1 MPTPEPVGEP
11 SLVVSGVTKTYGA
24 TRALGGVSLELR
36 AGRVHGLVG
45 VNGSGKSTLLKILA
59 GVERPTTGEMHIGDR
74 PYRPRSAR
82 HAGQLG
88 VTMVPQELPVVRR
101 LSVADN
107 VVMGS
112 WPSRAGVVRGAEQ
125 LRIATQALA
134 QIGADLD
141 PADAVGDLTLGEQQ
155 LVVLARMLFR
165 RSDIVLLDE
174 PTSALGSDEVRRLLE
189 VLRAAAA
196 QGRTV
201 LIVSQR
207 LDDIFGLCDH
217 ITVLREGAIVESGDV
232 GEITS
237 EDVVDLMLYG
247 SRVARRGAEGA
258 AGSSQ
263 DRSGRRDAPVSVSP
277 LTPVAPRAP
286 ALAVRGAVMR
296 GCSTE
301 VDVTIEC
308 GEIVGFAGLP
318 GSGCSQLL
326 RTLFGLTSMER
337 GEMRLFGQRYSARRP
352 AAAVRAGV
360 AYVSGDRQAEGLI
373 PAVSVVGN
381 IATVRDRS
389 VLHGPRALART
400 YRAALGQITALQIRP
415 GDPDVA
421 VSTLSGGNQQKV
433 LFARWALIEPRLW
446 LLDDA
451 TRGVDIG
458 ARRDIHDEIRRRV
471 AGGHASAV
479 VVSSDVLE
487 LLELCERIVVF
498 RRGTIVGRFVSRD
511 TTAGEIE
518 ALAAGTLRAVS

>member
-1 MPTPEPVGEP
+1 MAV
-11 SLVVSGVTKTYGA
+11 
-24 TRALGGVSLELR
+24 RGVSLELR
-36 AGRVHGLVG
+36 VGRVHGLVG

-59 GVERPTTGEMHIGDR
+59 GVERATSGDMFLGAR
-74 PYRPRSAR
+74 PYKPRSAR

-107 VVMGS
+107 VVMGN
-112 WPSRAGVVRGAEQ
+112 WPARAGVIRKSEQ
-125 LRIATQALA
+125 LRIAEQALA

-141 PADAVGDLTLGEQQ
+141 PVAAVGDLTLGEQQ

-174 PTSALGSDEVRRLLE
+174 PTSALGTDEVRRLLE
-189 VLRAAAA
+189 VLRAMAA

-201 LIVSQR
+201 MIVSQR

-217 ITVLREGAIVESGDV
+217 ITVLREGAIVESADA
-232 GEITS
+232 GEITP
-237 EDVVDLMLYG
+237 EEVVDLMLYG
-247 SRVARRGAEGA
+247 SRVAHRQAQGV
-258 AGSSQ
+258 AGSSGNPV
-263 DRSGRRDAPVSVSP
+263 GRGDA
-277 LTPVAPRAP
+277 TAP
-286 ALAVRGAVMR
+286 ALAVRGVVMSGR
-296 GCSTE
+296 GTE
-301 VDVTIEC
+301 IDVTIEC

-318 GSGCSQLL
+318 GSGSSQLL
-326 RTLFGLTSMER
+326 RTLFGLTAMER
-337 GEMRLFGQRYSARRP
+337 GEIQLFGQRYCARRP

-360 AYVSGDRQAEGLI
+360 AYISGDRQAEGLV
-373 PAVSVVGN
+373 PAVSVAGN
-381 IATVRDRS
+381 IAAVRDRS
-389 VLHGPRALART
+389 PLRGPWVLARS
-400 YRAALGQITALQIRP
+400 YRAALDQMTALQIRP
-415 GDPDVA
+415 GDPDAA

-458 ARRDIHDEIRRRV
+458 ARRDIHDEIRRCV
-471 AGGHASAV
+471 AGGRAAAA

-487 LLELCERIVVF
+487 LLEVCDRILVF
-498 RRGTIVGRFVSRD
+498 RQGAIVGRFAARD

-518 ALAAGTLRAVS
+518 TLAASTLSAMS

>member
-1 MPTPEPVGEP
+1 MPTAEPAGGP

-24 TRALGGVSLELR
+24 TRALRGVSLELR
-36 AGRVHGLVG
+36 VGRVHGLVG

-59 GVERPTTGEMHIGDR
+59 GVERPTTGEMFLGGR

-107 VVMGS
+107 VVMGN
-112 WPSRAGVVRGAEQ
+112 WPARAGVVRGAEQ
-125 LRIATQALA
+125 LRIAAQALA
-134 QIGADLD
+134 QIGAGLD
-141 PADAVGDLTLGEQQ
+141 PAAAVGDLTLGEQQ
-155 LVVLARMLFR
+155 LVVLARMLVR
-165 RSDIVLLDE
+165 RSAIVLLDE
-174 PTSALGSDEVRRLLE
+174 PTSALGTEEVRRLLE

-217 ITVLREGAIVESGDV
+217 ITVLREGAIVESADV

-237 EDVVDLMLYG
+237 DDVVDLMLYG
-247 SRVARRGAEGA
+247 SRMARRAAEGA
-258 AGSSQ
+258 TGSSEN
-263 DRSGRRDAPVSVSP
+263 RGSRRDAP
-277 LTPVAPRAP
+277 APAPAPAP
-286 ALAVRGAVMR
+286 ALTVRGAVMS

-326 RTLFGLTSMER
+326 RTLFGLTPLER
-337 GEMRLFGQRYSARRP
+337 GEIRLFGQPYSARRP

-360 AYVSGDRQAEGLI
+360 AYVSGDRQAEGMI
-373 PAVSVVGN
+373 PAVSVAGN

-389 VLHGPRALART
+389 VLRGPRALART
-400 YRAALGQITALQIRP
+400 YRAALGQIAALQIRP

-471 AGGHASAV
+471 AGGRASAV

-487 LLELCERIVVF
+487 LLEVCDRIVVF
-498 RRGTIVGRFVSRD
+498 RRGAIVGRFVAGD

>member
-1 MPTPEPVGEP
+1 MLTVEAVGDR

-24 TRALGGVSLELR
+24 TKALRGVSLDLHV
-36 AGRVHGLVG
+36 GRVYGLVG

-59 GVERPTTGEMHIGDR
+59 GAERATSGEMFLGGK

-88 VTMVPQELPVVRR
+88 VTMVPQELPIVRR

-107 VVMGS
+107 VVMGN
-112 WPSRAGVVRGAEQ
+112 WPARAGVLRKAEQ
-125 LRIATQALA
+125 LRVAEQALA

-141 PADAVGDLTLGEQQ
+141 PSAPVGDLTLGDQQ

-174 PTSALGSDEVRRLLE
+174 PTSALGADEVRRLLE
-189 VLRAAAA
+189 VLRAMAA
-196 QGRTV
+196 QGHTV
-201 LIVSQR
+201 MIVSQR
-207 LDDIFGLCDH
+207 LDDIFELCDH
-217 ITVLREGAIVESGDV
+217 IMVLREGDIVESADV

-237 EDVVDLMLYG
+237 EEVVDLMLYG
-247 SRVARRGAEGA
+247 SRVVHRPVEGS
-258 AGSSQ
+258 AGSSEN
-263 DRSGRRDAPVSVSP
+263 RGGRRDA
-277 LTPVAPRAP
+277 TAP
-286 ALAVRGAVMR
+286 ALVVRSAVMSGR
-296 GCSTE
+296 STE
-301 VDVTIEC
+301 VDVTIER

-318 GSGCSQLL
+318 GSGSSQLL

-337 GEMRLFGQRYSARRP
+337 GEIRLFGERYCARRP

-373 PAVSVVGN
+373 PAVSVAGN

-389 VLHGPRALART
+389 VLHGPWALART
-400 YRAALGQITALQIRP
+400 YRAALAQITALQIRP
-415 GDPDVA
+415 GDPDVPI
-421 VSTLSGGNQQKV
+421 STLSGGNQQKV

-458 ARRDIHDEIRRRV
+458 ARRDIHEEIRRRV
-471 AGGHASAV
+471 VGGRTAAA

-487 LLELCERIVVF
+487 LLEMCDRILVF
-498 RRGTIVGRFVSRD
+498 RQGAIVGRFVARD

-518 ALAAGTLRAVS
+518 ALAASTLSVLT

>member
-1 MPTPEPVGEP
+1 MPTPEPVGDL
-11 SLVVSGVTKTYGA
+11 SLVVSDVTKAYGA
-24 TRALGGVSLELR
+24 TRALRGVSLELR
-36 AGRVHGLVG
+36 VGRVHGLVG

-59 GVERPTTGEMHIGDR
+59 GVERPTTGEMLLGAR
-74 PYRPRSAR
+74 PYKPRSAR

-107 VVMGS
+107 VVMGH
-112 WPSRAGVVRGAEQ
+112 WPARAGVIRGAEQ

-141 PADAVGDLTLGEQQ
+141 PAAEVGDLTLGEQQ
-155 LVVLARMLFR
+155 LVVLARMLLR
-165 RSDIVLLDE
+165 RSEIVLLDE

-207 LDDIFGLCDH
+207 LEDIFGLCDH
-217 ITVLREGAIVESGDV
+217 ITVLREGVIVESADV
-232 GEITS
+232 GDITS

-247 SRVARRGAEGA
+247 SRVARRAAEA
-258 AGSSQ
+258 AVGSSQ
-263 DRSGRRDAPVSVSP
+263 DRDSRRGVSAPTR
-277 LTPVAPRAP
+277 TPTSAPTP
-286 ALAVRGAVMR
+286 ALAVRGAVMP
-296 GCSTE
+296 GCTTE

-326 RTLFGLTSMER
+326 RTLFGLASIER
-337 GEMRLFGQRYSARRP
+337 GEIRLFGHPYCARRP
-352 AAAVRAGV
+352 AAAVRAGI
-360 AYVSGDRQAEGLI
+360 AYVSGDRQVEGLI
-373 PAVSVVGN
+373 PAVSVAGN

-389 VLHGPRALART
+389 VLRGPRALART
-400 YRAALGQITALQIRP
+400 YRAALGQIAALEIRP

-433 LFARWALIEPRLW
+433 LFARWALVEPRLW

-458 ARRDIHDEIRRRV
+458 ARRDIHEEIRRRV
-471 AGGHASAV
+471 AGGRASAAV
-479 VVSSDVLE
+479 ASSDVLE
-487 LLELCERIVVF
+487 LLELCDRIVVF
-498 RRGTIVGRFVSRD
+498 RRGAVVGRFVARD